1 MQFTGTILLYR
12 NCLVTKLVSKDFPFL
27 SQKWS
32 HKVTIISMDKVDTLD
47 IIDILFFICRCLPI
61 TSSVTER
68 LTNHSIFRH
77 QLVYKY
83 FISGENMIFL
93 SHCASPE
100 KSIPTPYTN
109 SERARGLICKLV
121 AVKNG
126 EGGPAQKNLLWGYG
140 IFWNNTLVFLN

>member
-1 MQFTGTILLYR
+1 
-12 NCLVTKLVSKDFPFL
+12 
-27 SQKWS
+27 
-32 HKVTIISMDKVDTLD
+32 
-47 IIDILFFICRCLPI
+47 
-61 TSSVTER
+61 
-68 LTNHSIFRH
+68 
-77 QLVYKY
+77 
-83 FISGENMIFL
+83 MIFL

-109 SERARGLICKLV
+109 SERVRGLICKLV